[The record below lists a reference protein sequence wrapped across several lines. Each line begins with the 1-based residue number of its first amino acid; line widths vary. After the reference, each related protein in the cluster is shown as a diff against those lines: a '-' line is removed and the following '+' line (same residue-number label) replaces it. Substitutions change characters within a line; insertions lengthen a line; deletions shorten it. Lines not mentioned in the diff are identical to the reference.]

1 MGSPGGGLDAEA
13 LERCSHRR
21 PAFPA
26 GVYNTKR
33 PGSPE
38 CFGDPGL
45 IHVSRVRIQLR
56 GVSADNAFS
65 RSGPSEP
72 TNGHAGVANNNAPNA
87 NSACVGSGCQGGQGH
102 GFGSIAAGL
111 PASKMRD
118 NRCYRAAFA
127 LRNRPLH
134 HPSGNPHDH
143 HRQRPADR
151 PPPADGGLDHPFLR
165 NFNHRT
171 FHDPDE
177 WFDVPSGRS
186 CPMPSPTRS
195 GRCSDQGVER
205 GRQVR

>member
-1 MGSPGGGLDAEA
+1 MDIIGMDTYPLIAGAADAAADTVDEQDRM
-13 LERCSHRR
+13 LPVGRRNGNPFPERVFR
-21 PAFPA
+21 PAE
-26 GVYNTKR
+26 GRKT
-33 PGSPE
+33 
-38 CFGDPGL
+38 
-45 IHVSRVRIQLR
+45 
-56 GVSADNAFS
+56 
-65 RSGPSEP
+65 GPTQP
-72 TNGHAGVANNNAPNA
+72 FAH
-87 NSACVGSGCQGGQGH
+87 GC
-102 GFGSIAAGL
+102 SL
-111 PASKMRD
+111 RD
-118 NRCYRAAFA
+118 NRRYRAAFA

-143 HRQRPADR
+143 HCQRPADR